1 MTPDQINGAGSTAL
15 ELQGRLIQL
24 DAERA
29 LAVRSEL
36 AEVDSYMADLYQE
49 IETTRELYVMSA
61 VLEIASLRAELSGPQ
76 HG

>member
-1 MTPDQINGAGSTAL
+1 MTPDQINGAGSAAL

>member
-1 MTPDQINGAGSTAL
+1 MIPDQINDAGSTAL
-15 ELQGRLIQL
+15 KLQGRLIQL

-36 AEVDSYMADLYQE
+36 AGVDSYMADLYQE

>member
-36 AEVDSYMADLYQE
+36 AEVDSYMADLYRE

>member
-1 MTPDQINGAGSTAL
+1 MIPDQINDAGSTAL

-24 DAERA
+24 EAERA

-36 AEVDSYMADLYQE
+36 AWVDSYMADLYQE